1 MFNIFRRHKEEQD
14 LSEIFLIVG
23 LGNPGREYTFSRHNI
38 GFMVIDDLAE
48 EFGIKTHKYQ
58 SRAMT
63 GRATFNEKRVI
74 LAKPQTF
81 MNNSGASVREL
92 IRFFK
97 VEPGRVLVIHDDV
110 DLTLGSLRLRAV
122 GSSGG
127 HRGMDSIILD
137 LGMNTFPRM
146 RIGIGRPPGRMD
158 TAHYVLEGFLPSE
171 QDVLEITRS
180 KAVQAVKTFLDLGIE
195 KAMNDFNNTPAE

>member
-1 MFNIFRRHKEEQD
+1 MFHIFRRHKEEQD
-14 LSEIFLIVG
+14 QSETFLIIG

-38 GFMVIDDLAE
+38 GFMVIDGLAE

-63 GRATFNEKRVI
+63 GRATFNDKRII

-92 IRFFK
+92 IRFYK
-97 VEPGRVLVIHDDV
+97 VEPSRMIVIHDDV
-110 DLTLGSLRLRAV
+110 DLTLGSLRLRAA

-127 HRGMDSIILD
+127 HRGMDSIIRD

-146 RIGIGRPPGRMD
+146 RIGISRPPGRMD

-171 QDVLEITRS
+171 QDVLEITLT
-180 KAVQAVKTFLDLGIE
+180 KAVQAVKTFLDQGIE
-195 KAMNDFNNTPAE
+195 KAMNDFNGTPVE